1 MAFLKESDRQY
12 PLTAVVEISY
22 SDLVSGVALPVA
34 EVPNDAVVTG
44 GQFVVTEVFD
54 SATSDT
60 VTVGD
65 ADDDDEYKGGIN
77 AQSAGTTALVPT
89 GHQYA
94 SNTDLVVKWT
104 GVGTA
109 PTQGK
114 ALLIVEYVRQGRQ
127 NENQG

>member
-1 MAFLKESDRQY
+1 MAFLKNADRQY
-12 PLTAVVEISY
+12 PLAAVVEISY
-22 SDLVSGVALPVA
+22 SDLVSGVPLPVA

-44 GQFVVTEVFD
+44 GQFIVTQVFN

-77 AQSAGTTALVPT
+77 AKSAGTTALVPT

-114 ALLIVEYVRQGRQ
+114 ALLIVEYVRQWRS